1 LEKLEMKKTLVALAA
16 LAAVGAASA
25 QSTVTLYGRLDASVG
40 KNTLKPNAGYTATT
54 GQTVQDPG
62 LNVNG
67 SNMSGNRWG
76 MMGTEDLGGGMK
88 AKFQLE
94 SGFNID
100 NGTSAQ
106 GGALFGRHSWVGVA
120 GGFGEVRLG
129 RQTTIAA
136 DGPWAVTGGYANY
149 DAWSRSSA
157 TAFGNSGSVAA
168 DGVRTNNTLK
178 YLTPTMGGFTGT
190 FVWSPGEDG
199 TAATSAS
206 RYWSLGAGF
215 VNGPINV
222 QFAYESMNPA
232 NVTTKAWALAGAYDL
247 GVARLSA
254 SVQRASRLTVD
265 DKGYALGV
273 GVPLG
278 PMSLDLEYASE
289 KTDGGTKASALN
301 IRGVY
306 NLSKRTNVYVFF
318 TDGSAKT
325 AVAGDKSDLSR
336 FQVGMRH
343 VF

>member
-1 LEKLEMKKTLVALAA
+1 MKKTLVALAA
-16 LAAVGAASA
+16 LAVVGAASA

-40 KNTLKPNAGYTATT
+40 KNTLKPNAGYTAAT

-76 MMGTEDLGGGMK
+76 MMGTEDLGGGMR
-88 AKFQLE
+88 ARFQLE

-100 NGTSAQ
+100 GGNSAQ
-106 GGALFGRHSWVGVA
+106 GGLLFGRHAWVGVG

-129 RQTTIAA
+129 RQTTIMA
-136 DGPWAVTGGYANY
+136 DGPYAVTGGYANY
-149 DAWSRSSA
+149 DAWSRSTA
-157 TAFGNSGSVAA
+157 TAFGNSGSVTA

-178 YLTPTMGGFTGT
+178 YLTPTIGGFTGT

-199 TAATSAS
+199 TAAVSAS
-206 RYWSLGAGF
+206 RYWSLGAGY
-215 VNGPINV
+215 VSGPINV
-222 QFAYESMNPA
+222 QFAYETMNPG

-254 SVQRASRLTVD
+254 SYQRGSRLAVD

-273 GVPLG
+273 GIPLG
-278 PMSLDLEYASE
+278 PMSLDLEYATE
-289 KTDGGTKASALN
+289 KTDGNTKANALN

-306 NLSKRTNVYVFF
+306 NLSKRTNLYLFI
-318 TDGSAKT
+318 TDGTAKT
-325 AVAGDKSDLSR
+325 GAAGAKSDLSR

>member
-1 LEKLEMKKTLVALAA
+1 
-16 LAAVGAASA
+16 
-25 QSTVTLYGRLDASVG
+25 
-40 KNTLKPNAGYTATT
+40 
-54 GQTVQDPG
+54 
-62 LNVNG
+62 
-67 SNMSGNRWG
+67 MSGNRWG

-88 AKFQLE
+88 AKFMLE

-100 NGTSAQ
+100 NGNSAQ
-106 GGALFGRHSWVGVA
+106 GNRLFGRHSWVGVA

-129 RQTTIAA
+129 RQTTIMA
-136 DGPWAVTGGYANY
+136 DGPYAVTGGYANY
-149 DAWSRSSA
+149 DAW
-157 TAFGNSGSVAA
+157 TAPAALTTGNWGNLLSVTA
-168 DGVRTNNTLK
+168 DAVRTDNSLK

-190 FVWSPGEDG
+190 FVWSPGENG
-199 TAATSAS
+199 VAGGASAS
-206 RYWSLGAGF
+206 RYYSLGAGF
-215 VNGPINV
+215 VQGPINV
-222 QFAYESMNPA
+222 QFAYESMNPGA
-232 NVTTKAWALAGAYDL
+232 VTTKAWALAGAYDL

-254 SVQRASRLTVD
+254 SMQRGSRLTVD

-289 KTDGGTKASALN
+289 KTDGGSKASALN

-306 NLSKRTNVYVFF
+306 NLSKRTNLYVFF

-325 AVAGDKSDLSR
+325 AVAGAKSELSR

>member
-40 KNTLKPNAGYTATT
+40 QNTLKPNAGYTAAT

-76 MMGTEDLGGGMK
+76 MMGTEDLGGGMR
-88 AKFQLE
+88 ARFQLE

-100 NGTSAQ
+100 TGTSAQ
-106 GGALFGRHSWVGVA
+106 GGALFGRHSWVGVG

-129 RQTTIAA
+129 RQTTIMA
-136 DGPWAVTGGYANY
+136 DGPYAVTGGYANY

-157 TAFGNSGSVAA
+157 TGFGNSGSVAA
-168 DGVRTNNTLK
+168 DAVRTNNTLK

-222 QFAYESMNPA
+222 QFAYESMNPGA
-232 NVTTKAWALAGAYDL
+232 VTVKHWALAGAYDL

-254 SVQRASRLTVD
+254 SVQRASRLAVD

-273 GVPLG
+273 GIPLG

-289 KTDGGTKASALN
+289 KTDGNTKANALN

-318 TDGSAKT
+318 TDGTAKLG
-325 AVAGDKSDLSR
+325 AAGAKSDLNR